1 MSGHNQKTIKQAIEE
16 LLKTYHLDDGIRE
29 VKVKEIWNREMGKVI
44 LKHTV
49 AIYLRNHVLHVRL
62 NSSVVRQELSM
73 MKTSV
78 INDMNEQLG
87 EKWITDLYLL

>member
-1 MSGHNQKTIKQAIEE
+1 MSGHNQKTIKEAIAE
-16 LLKTYHLDDGIRE
+16 LLKSYHLDDGMRE
-29 VKVKEIWNREMGKVI
+29 AKVKEIWNKEMGKVI

-49 AIYLRNHVLHVRL
+49 DIYLRNHVLHVRL

-78 INDMNEQLG
+78 INNINEQLG
-87 EKWITDLYLL
+87 EAWISDLNLL